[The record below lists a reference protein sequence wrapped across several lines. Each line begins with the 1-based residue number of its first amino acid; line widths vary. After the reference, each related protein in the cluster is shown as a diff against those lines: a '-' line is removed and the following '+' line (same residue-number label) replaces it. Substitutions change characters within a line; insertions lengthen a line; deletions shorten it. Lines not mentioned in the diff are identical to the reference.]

1 MYFVDR
7 SIIERHLLYMDG
19 LMTEFDQHT
28 YDSFLEKLSLERMT
42 HMVIESMLDVG
53 NMVIDG
59 FIMRD
64 PGSFFDIIDILVD
77 ETVLPAEEAD
87 GYKQVIE
94 LRKMLVKDY
103 LNIDHEEIL
112 RVIKT
117 NYASIEMF
125 SSRINDFLDN
135 ETGVANTFSGN

>member
-19 LMTEFDQHT
+19 LMNEFDQHS

-64 PGSFFDIIDILVD
+64 PGSFSDIIDILVD

-112 RVIKT
+112 RVMKT